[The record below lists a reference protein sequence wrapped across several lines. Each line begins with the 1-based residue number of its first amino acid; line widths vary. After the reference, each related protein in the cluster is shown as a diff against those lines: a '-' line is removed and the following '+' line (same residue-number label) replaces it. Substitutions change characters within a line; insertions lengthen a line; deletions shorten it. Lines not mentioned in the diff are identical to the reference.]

1 MNKPRILSVDD
12 EPSFVDMLKQY
23 FEIRGYVIDVTSEG
37 EEGLRLLSLGKYDVV
52 LLDLKMAGLS
62 GDKIM
67 DEIKKQKLDTKI
79 IFISAYSD
87 SGKTK
92 ERLMNEGAYA
102 YLMKPLNIEELRLI
116 LRRAIENTFL
126 LIQAGQD
133 SLQKG
138 PWRHLNALPE
148 RGMMHDLSN
157 KWSLK
162 GADLWHLATAKGLK
176 GQLPELSLFTFD
188 RRLLKAAEGEEL
200 SIGQ

>member
-102 YLMKPLNIEELRLI
+102 FLEKPI
-116 LRRAIENTFL
+116 T
-126 LIQAGQD
+126 
-133 SLQKG
+133 
-138 PWRHLNALPE
+138 
-148 RGMMHDLSN
+148 
-157 KWSLK
+157 SLK
-162 GADLWHLATAKGLK
+162 ELEDLVN
-176 GQLPELSLFTFD
+176 E
-188 RRLLKAAEGEEL
+188 AAVSGE
-200 SIGQ
+200 